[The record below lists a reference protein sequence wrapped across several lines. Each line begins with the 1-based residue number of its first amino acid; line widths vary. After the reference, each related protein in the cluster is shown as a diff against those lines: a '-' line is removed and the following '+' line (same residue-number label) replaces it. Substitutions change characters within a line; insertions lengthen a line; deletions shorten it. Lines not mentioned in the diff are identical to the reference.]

1 MPAFP
6 RPPLGPVWLGRR
18 RPLRPSTQRPRFLDR
33 VRDVAGHAYA
43 DAYLGLRDVLVE
55 LFGREVY
62 LLTEPALENSYLRS
76 AVERQ
81 FEIVG
86 EVFVG
91 LRRVDPDLAATIP
104 VLSRIVAFRNV
115 LIHGYTTVDD
125 RLVWGVVEGKLPEL
139 LARFTRLLDEAGEGG
154 PGGV

>member
-1 MPAFP
+1 MISEPGGQI
-6 RPPLGPVWLGRR
+6 PLDAQRAAERIARFASGRGYDDYR
-18 RPLRPSTQRPRFLDR
+18 
-33 VRDVAGHAYA
+33 A
-43 DAYLGLRDVLVE
+43 DEMLC
-55 LFGREVY
+55 
-62 LLTEPALENSYLRS
+62 S

-104 VLSRIVAFRNV
+104 DLSRIVAFRNV